1 MTLNSECPIC
11 MDAID
16 LNVNRVVT
24 ECGHAFHCSCLMQ
37 NAAHNGFGCPYCRS
51 TLAIKP
57 VSNVV
62 ADEDDYSDSDSE
74 TIDDELGQDYSDD
87 ALTSFRMFNQQLD
100 NEEVE
105 EEQDDD
111 DEDDDDDD
119 DDDDDPDNNMPNSAY
134 MTEKL
139 MARGVTYEDLVKNIL
154 YQEHSSW
161 DIYYRSNEQRSQE
174 VYGHFRAIISQY
186 TNSETREQTQE
197 QTQEQEEDVPATIP
211 VVRLVAAESAERP
224 IQLPVVAELKYQM
237 FIREIDAPL
246 TSELCGFVEIT
257 RLEEM

>member
-57 VSNVV
+57 APNVV

-111 DEDDDDDD
+111 DEDDDEDDD
-119 DDDDDPDNNMPNSAY
+119 DEDPDNNMPNSAY

-197 QTQEQEEDVPATIP
+197 QEEDVPATIP

-224 IQLPVVAELKYQM
+224 RPIQLPEVAELKYQT
-237 FIREIDAPL
+237 FREMAPL
-246 TSELCGFVEIT
+246 TFELCGFVETTHI
-257 RLEEM
+257 EEM